1 MNKTLSN
8 SDNYHKLL
16 SCSVNDVFSNFTSLI
31 AEYSKFCIENT
42 FIQKVQYFKYVYLKG
57 IETISNVFKL
67 LLLYTKNLELTVY
80 HCQKS
85 FYYYIEFI
93 GQIGDSNH
101 QFLQLNSKDA
111 SLFVYKKTVFEI
123 NNEHRKIFC
132 SPKEGE
138 LDKFELIS
146 ELITHLNTLFS
157 YSVET
162 NNLDDKTERETLMHN
177 NCDNIIKICN
187 KMPCNNI
194 HNSLEKMQVINTFL
208 ETMTTKDVSY
218 EKLVSVIEALHKKIL
233 KNNVDTKNIR
243 SNIFN
248 SQIKNLFD
256 VLTPLKFSNW
266 LISNV

>member
-8 SDNYHKLL
+8 SDNYHKALN
-16 SCSVNDVFSNFTSLI
+16 SSVNDVFSNFTSLI
-31 AEYSKFCIENT
+31 AEYSNFCIENT

-123 NNEHRKIFC
+123 NNDYRKIFS
-132 SPKEGE
+132 SPKDSE

-157 YSVET
+157 YSIECNVLE
-162 NNLDDKTERETLMHN
+162 DKDERETLMHN
-177 NCDNIIKICN
+177 NCDTIIKICN
-187 KMPCNNI
+187 KIPCNNI
-194 HNSLEKMQVINTFL
+194 HNSLEKMQILNTFL
-208 ETMTTKDVSY
+208 ENMTTKDVACD
-218 EKLVSVIEALHKKIL
+218 KLINVMETLHKKVL
-233 KNNVDTKNIR
+233 KNNVDIKNIHT
-243 SNIFN
+243 NIFN
-248 SQIKNLFD
+248 SQIKNLFE